1 MRVAPLLLLAVALPA
16 AAQAPAKRT
25 LEFTGLVLVNGFYN
39 SAHIANVDLPLF
51 ADTDNVGVK
60 SAGASIRQTRLG
72 VLLTNPDVLGGS
84 FAGEV
89 HADFYGAPHPRPPPP
104 PVPPPPLPPPPAPLA
119 SP

>member
-60 SAGASIRQTRLG
+60 SGGASIRQTRLG
-72 VLLTNPDVLGGS
+72 VLLTDPHVLGGR
-84 FAGEV
+84 FAGQIDP
-89 HADFYGAPHPRPPPP
+89 HFYGRQHAEPGGRT
-104 PVPPPPLPPPPAPLA
+104 
-119 SP
+119 

>member
-60 SAGASIRQTRLG
+60 SGGASIRQTRLG
-72 VLLTNPDVLGGS
+72 VLLTGPHGLGGS
-84 FAGEV
+84 FPGEID
-89 HADFYGAPHPRPPPP
+89 ADFYCAHPP
-104 PVPPPPLPPPPAPLA
+104 
-119 SP
+119 S